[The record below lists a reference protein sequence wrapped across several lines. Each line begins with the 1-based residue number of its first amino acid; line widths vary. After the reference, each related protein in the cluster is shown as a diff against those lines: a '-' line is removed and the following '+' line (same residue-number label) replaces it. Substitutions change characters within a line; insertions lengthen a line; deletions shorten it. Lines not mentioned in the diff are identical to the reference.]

1 MLENCDRDV
10 QGELWTQQRWALL
23 LPLVCGSQD
32 LEGCLALDL
41 GTYCRHREEC
51 QGHLAQPFC
60 FTAKESMLGHIGSW
74 PET

>member
-1 MLENCDRDV
+1 
-10 QGELWTQQRWALL
+10 

-41 GTYCRHREEC
+41 GTYCRDREEC